1 MKLGFW
7 IHCSLLLSSHIAPHR
22 REVKVQ
28 LLEPRPLQ
36 TSSQD
41 EVGVVGVQT
50 EVGLLSGFPGDDTNK
65 AAALIKV
72 NLTPGQLTASIQ
84 DIW

>member
-1 MKLGFW
+1 M
-7 IHCSLLLSSHIAPHR
+7 
-22 REVKVQ
+22 Q
-28 LLEPRPLQ
+28 LLEPGPLQ
-36 TSSQD
+36 TSPQD

-50 EVGLLSGFPGDDTNK
+50 EVGLLSGFPRDDANE

-84 DIW
+84 EVW